1 MFSEIKLSYRN
12 PSINFDKWLSHFL
25 TPFFPIIFCC
35 IYFERAKY
43 DKLKIGNYMKNK
55 CVQLKHL
62 ISYTC
67 FTLGNVFRDNE
78 LLY

>member
-1 MFSEIKLSYRN
+1 MFSEIKLSDRN
-12 PSINFDKWLSHFL
+12 PSINFDKWLSHFI

-55 CVQLKHL
+55 YVQIKHL
-62 ISYTC
+62 IGYTC
-67 FTLGNVFRDNE
+67 STLRNAVLDNK